1 MRALTI
7 PFSSRRPGAWP
18 SGGSAAGLLA
28 LALAAPLSVQA
39 QTPAPAAVAPAES
52 EALARGE
59 RIERITHE
67 DKLSRIDELRVGGQ
81 TRSISVQ
88 PKNGAPGY
96 EIAPAVGAE
105 PAETQG
111 AGNAGK
117 SRWRILNF

>member
-1 MRALTI
+1 MV
-7 PFSSRRPGAWP
+7 
-18 SGGSAAGLLA
+18 AGVLA
-28 LALAAPLSVQA
+28 LALVAPLSAQA
-39 QTPAPAAVAPAES
+39 QTPAPTPVAPAES
-52 EALARGE
+52 AAPARSE

-81 TRSISVQ
+81 TRSITVQ
-88 PKNGAPGY
+88 PKSGAPGY

-105 PAETQG
+105 PVESKG